1 MYSVVLMMA
10 LTGSADVPA
19 FGHHNGCHG
28 CYGGGCYGGGCY
40 GSSCYGGGCYG
51 SSCYGGGCN
60 GGGHHL
66 FHRRHGC
73 SGGGCYGG
81 CSGYWGGYASGC
93 CGCYGGGCVGGG
105 VVIHEGAVKSK
116 EGDKGDGKREKV
128 GKPGDKDK
136 GGDKKKDKGDEETLA
151 PAPATILVSL
161 PAEAKLTVDGAAT
174 QSTSSTRTFA
184 SPALEPGRD
193 YYYTL
198 KAEIVRDGQTV
209 STSRRV
215 AVRAGEQT
223 RVTLKFPVESVA
235 KR

>member
-28 CYGGGCYGGGCY
+28 CY
-40 GSSCYGGGCYG
+40 
-51 SSCYGGGCN
+51 

-93 CGCYGGGCVGGG
+93 CGCYGGGG

-136 GGDKKKDKGDEETLA
+136 GGDKKKDKGDEETLL